1 MQTGARGKAKQIR
14 LLIKVSLYS
23 FLIYVLAVQTS
34 LHVSILGRESPKH
47 EYKPSMA
54 ELVHDPKKRIN
65 VFNKTCQFEYDA
77 LPPGLG
83 VSYAVSLFYHIG
95 MLNNWR
101 QIVLDQLDTLEYCG
115 LGYIASDMTISFH
128 NVSPNQ
134 TETESSTQILE
145 LLNQYRF
152 ASRLL
157 SNITFL
163 DASMSSPHE
172 RLILERMSLNCRSTD
187 HPTSSNRTRII
198 NFYFHDKGCSKHSE
212 TPGTEEYETS
222 RNIFYWRKYMEWF
235 LLERPTLCLRAIL
248 HHGSQTCG
256 VDLRGFPSMHYSG
269 NFWSASCDYVKELPI
284 QDAWPDEQTNG
295 WLHYLSAEMWIGNFT
310 YRSVDEEKKFLSL
323 FNIMAILYNYRAT
336 PDVYNWILRD
346 RTFYQGNHTSYF
358 QAPGWEGC
366 DDCNRGYDSGNQTEL
381 WEDYIVG
388 LQAVDP

>member
-1 MQTGARGKAKQIR
+1 
-14 LLIKVSLYS
+14 
-23 FLIYVLAVQTS
+23 
-34 LHVSILGRESPKH
+34 
-47 EYKPSMA
+47 MA

-172 RLILERMSLNCRSTD
+172 RLIMEHMSWNCRRTD
-187 HPTSSNRTRII
+187 HHAKNMTRI
-198 NFYFHDKGCSKHSE
+198 NFYFHDKGCSKYSE
-212 TPGTEEYETS
+212 TPGTEEYDQTQ
-222 RNIFYWRKYMEWF
+222 NIFYWRKYMEWF
-235 LLERPTLCLRAIL
+235 LLERPTLCMRA
-248 HHGSQTCG
+248 S
-256 VDLRGFPSMHYSG
+256 
-269 NFWSASCDYVKELPI
+269 
-284 QDAWPDEQTNG
+284 
-295 WLHYLSAEMWIGNFT
+295 WLHYISAEMWIGNFT
-310 YRSVDEEKKFLSL
+310 HRNVGDEKKFLSL
-323 FNIMAILYNYRAT
+323 FNIMAVLYDYRAT
-336 PDVYNWILRD
+336 PDVYTWILRD
-346 RTFYQGNHTSYF
+346 RAFYEGNHTSYF
-358 QAPGWEGC
+358 QVPGWEGC
-366 DDCNRGYDSGNQTEL
+366 DDCNRGYESGNQTEL
-381 WEDYIVG
+381 WEDYILG
-388 LQAVDP
+388 LEAVQK